1 MNRKYDTARFYESVT
16 LLRQYFHRPAVT
28 TDLIC
33 GFPDGDGGGVRA
45 DHGLYRKV
53 RLRRHAHL
61 PYSVRPGTKAAELV
75 QFSAAVK
82 EERTRRAVAVA
93 RTMHRAYLEGCVG
106 QTYPVLYEQEK
117 DGLYTGHAPNY
128 CEVCVRAEDLHN
140 KVHRYRNQSAST
152 ATH

>member
-1 MNRKYDTARFYESVT
+1 MAFIEKCTF
-16 LLRQYFHRPAVT
+16 
-28 TDLIC
+28 
-33 GFPDGDGGGVRA
+33 A
-45 DHGLYRKV
+45 DMHIF
-53 RLRRHAHL
+53 

-140 KVHRYRNQSAST
+140 KIIDTKIVGIDGDVLIGELT
-152 ATH
+152 

>member
-1 MNRKYDTARFYESVT
+1 MIFTAIVHDELMQTARLGCHS
-16 LLRQYFHRPAVT
+16 RQGEKTVT
-28 TDLIC
+28 T
-33 GFPDGDGGGVRA
+33 
-45 DHGLYRKV
+45 
-53 RLRRHAHL
+53 
-61 PYSVRPGTKAAELV
+61 LV

-140 KVHRYRNQSAST
+140 KIIDTKIVGIDGDVLIGELT
-152 ATH
+152 

>member
-1 MNRKYDTARFYESVT
+1 MHIF
-16 LLRQYFHRPAVT
+16 
-28 TDLIC
+28 
-33 GFPDGDGGGVRA
+33 
-45 DHGLYRKV
+45 
-53 RLRRHAHL
+53 

-82 EERTRRAVAVA
+82 EERTRRAVALA

-140 KVHRYRNQSAST
+140 KIIDTKIVGIDGDVLIGELT
-152 ATH
+152 

>member
-1 MNRKYDTARFYESVT
+1 MAFIEKCAF
-16 LLRQYFHRPAVT
+16 
-28 TDLIC
+28 
-33 GFPDGDGGGVRA
+33 A
-45 DHGLYRKV
+45 DMHIF
-53 RLRRHAHL
+53 

-82 EERTRRAVAVA
+82 EERTRRA
-93 RTMHRAYLEGCVG
+93 G

-140 KVHRYRNQSAST
+140 KIIDTKIVGIDGDVLIGELT
-152 ATH
+152 